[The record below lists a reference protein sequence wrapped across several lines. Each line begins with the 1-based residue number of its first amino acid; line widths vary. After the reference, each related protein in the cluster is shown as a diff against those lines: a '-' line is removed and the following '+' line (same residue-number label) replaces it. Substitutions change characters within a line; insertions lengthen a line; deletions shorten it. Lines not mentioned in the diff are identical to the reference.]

1 MALQFIL
8 TINVNAIGT
17 AKTFVSHQSQD
28 FFLYL
33 TPSAFQASVT
43 PQYTTTHHVLKSSTT
58 AK

>member
-8 TINVNAIGT
+8 TFKVNAIGT
-17 AKTFVSHQSQD
+17 AKTFVSLQSQD

-33 TPSAFQASVT
+33 SPSAFQAPVT
-43 PQYTTTHHVLKSSTT
+43 PPYTTTHHVLKSSTT